1 MAKANSTLEMKIQ
14 TVCLHP
20 IIETKCTELLKK
32 REKGAICL
40 IGPPGVGK
48 TTLAY
53 RVLQN
58 LNYKVIEFNASHTRS
73 GKAIRD
79 TIIPLLY
86 DGGILHKLDK
96 KEGKQLA
103 ILLDEIDG
111 LSTGERGGL
120 QEVFQ
125 LVKEWT
131 PSSKM
136 HPLILITNEV
146 KGRVMQQMLRYCNVF
161 YMTTPTKPLVESWL
175 GMNIP
180 NRIQESGDLRVMLR
194 FKNNQIK
201 EEECSKED
209 DSPGTSDIAQ
219 FTLYDDWDPF
229 TDIHLENN
237 EANLIGLI
245 VHENMPD
252 RLKRSTLTDT
262 EQYNFYKRY
271 MDICSISDYADYWA
285 FFFQCW
291 NLLPLSTRL
300 KCKIPSMMLKEEA
313 PLQASAKI
321 PTAEEMVFTQVLT
334 KQSVLFNSWKQTY
347 QFSDENK
354 CSIRMVPIIAAQRMS
369 KVNKDEAKKRQMI
382 TLFG

>member
-1 MAKANSTLEMKIQ
+1 MTKVNSTLEMKTP
-14 TVCLHP
+14 TVALHP
-20 IIETKCTELLKK
+20 EIEEKCIKLIKK

-79 TIIPLLY
+79 TVIPLLF
-86 DGGILHKLDK
+86 DGGILHKLDNVD
-96 KEGKQLA
+96 GKPLA

-125 LVKEWT
+125 LVKDWT
-131 PSSKM
+131 TNSDM
-136 HPLILITNEV
+136 HPLILITNEI
-146 KGRVMQQMLRYCNVF
+146 KGRIMQQMLRYCNVF
-161 YMTTPTKPLVESWL
+161 YMTTPTKKLVENWL
-175 GMNIP
+175 NIP
-180 NRIQESGDLRVMLR
+180 VPDKIQESGDLRVMLR
-194 FKNNQIK
+194 YKNDQVK
-201 EEECSKED
+201 EEDCSKEELN
-209 DSPGTSDIAQ
+209 PTTSEIAQ

-245 VHENMPD
+245 VHENIAD
-252 RLKRSTLTDT
+252 RLKKSILTPK
-262 EQYNFYKRY
+262 EQYSFYKEY
-271 MDICSISDYADYWA
+271 MDICAVSDYADYWA

-300 KCKIPSMMLKEEA
+300 KCKIPSMMLKELA
-313 PLQASAKI
+313 PLQPGAKI
-321 PTAEEMVFTQVLT
+321 LTSEDMVFTQVLT

-354 CSIRMVPIIAAQRMS
+354 CSIRLVPVIASQRLS
-369 KVNKDEAKKRQMI
+369 SVNKDECKKRQMI
-382 TLFG
+382 TL

>member
-1 MAKANSTLEMKIQ
+1 MS
-14 TVCLHP
+14 VCLHP
-20 IIETKCTELLKK
+20 DIESKCLQLLKN

-53 RVLQN
+53 RVLQAA
-58 LNYKVIEFNASHTRS
+58 NYRVIEFNASHTRS
-73 GKAIRD
+73 GKAIRE
-79 TIIPLLY
+79 TVIPLLY
-86 DGGILHKLDK
+86 DGGILHDLDNTQGKKLS
-96 KEGKQLA
+96 

-125 LVKEWT
+125 LVKDWT
-131 PSSKM
+131 PASKM
-136 HPLILITNEV
+136 HPLILITNEI

-161 YMTTPTKPLVESWL
+161 YMSAPENNLIERWL
-175 GMNIP
+175 GVKIP
-180 NRIQESGDLRVMLR
+180 EKVQQSGDLRIMLR
-194 FKNNQIK
+194 YKDSEVNDTNVTH
-201 EEECSKED
+201 EEEA
-209 DSPGTSDIAQ
+209 PTTADIAQ
-219 FTLYDDWDPF
+219 FTLYDEWDPL

-245 VHENMPD
+245 VHENMPE
-252 RLKRSTLTDT
+252 RLQKSGLSP
-262 EQYNFYKRY
+262 EKQYEFYKNY
-271 MDICSISDYADYWA
+271 MDICKVSDYADYWA

-300 KCKIPSMMLKEEA
+300 KCKIPSMMVKDEA
-313 PLQASAKI
+313 PLSKGAKI
-321 PTAEEMVFTQVLT
+321 PKADDLTFTQVLT

-347 QFSDENK
+347 QFSDENN
-354 CSIRMVPIIAAQRMS
+354 CSIRMVPVIASQRMS
-369 KVNKDEAKKRQMI
+369 KTLKDEAKKRQMI